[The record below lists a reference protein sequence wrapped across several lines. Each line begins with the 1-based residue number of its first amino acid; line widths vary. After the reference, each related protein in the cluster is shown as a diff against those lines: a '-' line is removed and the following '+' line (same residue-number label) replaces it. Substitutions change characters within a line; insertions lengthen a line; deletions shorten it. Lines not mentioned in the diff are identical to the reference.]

1 MAKRKSDI
9 QIAAVTLPGKDDGP
23 YPACQVTAYG
33 VAADAVVLWP
43 YGMHGGPPV
52 NSYAISFA
60 VNGQQENRMVMVYR
74 PDLRPKDKKPGEV
87 EFGNFVH
94 GSTIFFDD
102 DKNIVV
108 NCENDQIVTIKGAA
122 VVNITGDADITV
134 GGEVN
139 LTTPKLKVIGDLEVT
154 GDTTL
159 GATVTSNGKDISD
172 THTHSGVTTGAGI
185 SGPPV

>member
-1 MAKRKSDI
+1 MDKSKDNI
-9 QIAAVTLPGKDDGP
+9 QLAAVTLSGKDDGP
-23 YPACQVTAYG
+23 FPSCQVTAYD
-33 VAADAVVLWP
+33 VAADVIVLWP

-60 VNGQQENRMVMVYR
+60 FNGEQENRAVMVYR
-74 PDLRPKDKKPGEV
+74 PDLRPKNKKPGEV

-108 NCENDQIVTIKGAA
+108 NCENDQIVTIKGASIIN
-122 VVNITGDADITV
+122 VTGDADITV

-139 LTTPKLKVIGDLEVT
+139 LTTSKLTVDGDLEVT

-172 THTHSGVTTGAGI
+172 THIHSGVTTGPGT